1 MEGGEHPT
9 GSIAA
14 ACSPRGIGELR
25 ERSLHA
31 GLKSWYARAHDRIEV
46 PLEGYV
52 VDLVRRGTLIEIQT
66 RSFGKLRRKLT
77 RLLSTHRLRLV
88 FPVAQR
94 KWIVTTDE
102 AGRVLRRRRSPKRGA
117 YRDVFAELMRI
128 PDVMG
133 NSHFTLD
140 DSWWSAELRCNDG
153 RGKLAPQGRQRPE
166 LSRMRQSARRPA
178 FAAGGPGPAGTGASE
193 GAVHQPLAGRRRRHV
208 GGRSRRDD
216 LHPAAHG
223 RPRRRRATRPR
234 VPVRPHVTLF
244 SGYRVLR
251 RSMCRLKAMS
261 LPATLT
267 DKRIPGGS
275 GRSKTRR

>member
-77 RLLSTHRLRLV
+77 RLLSSHRLRLV

-133 NSHFTLD
+133 NPNFTLEVLLVEVE
-140 DSWWSAELRCNDG
+140 ELRCNDG
-153 RGKLAPQGRQRPE
+153 RGSWRRKGVSVLDTRLVQVLGGRRFRTPADLARLVPARLKEPFTNRSLAAAAGMSVVAAGEMTYTLRRTGALAVVGRQGRAY
-166 LSRMRQSARRPA
+166 LFAR
-178 FAAGGPGPAGTGASE
+178 T
-193 GAVHQPLAGRRRRHV
+193 
-208 GGRSRRDD
+208 
-216 LHPAAHG
+216 
-223 RPRRRRATRPR
+223 
-234 VPVRPHVTLF
+234 
-244 SGYRVLR
+244 
-251 RSMCRLKAMS
+251 
-261 LPATLT
+261 
-267 DKRIPGGS
+267 
-275 GRSKTRR
+275 